1 MTADS
6 QTPMGPVDRIWEF
19 LQRLSPL
26 TRSCLLS
33 ELERLE
39 LSGVEMPGSADL
51 QARLRAEF
59 RKDGTS
65 GHRST
70 NPSRYFFMPVE
81 QLLVDGS
88 PEHTNEGRIA
98 RGSLTPIWEWISRDL
113 LPTMAR
119 DYNARMKDLIAS
131 DKQREIA
138 KTASAFQTK
147 VTKSL
152 EGTLARPDGIEQ
164 VRSKLKAYTASPS
177 VFDEVVK
184 LTKALHARDELAK
197 FADALPE
204 RIVDFDDAQVKKMA
218 TLLEALRKREPEAL
232 PFALTLVSR
241 HLKEPWQ
248 VMRLATKAARSK
260 NVSDVMATPFA
271 MTVPMVLDQLEDK
284 RLALRIALKNNRVV
298 TAKEILANIYDVEYA
313 LQVRIDRIEESDWGV
328 RLNRVMTNTATMVE
342 AEIRRFPEEVG
353 HVLGSNRLR
362 SHRSL
367 GGRLTYLAWKGRDAI
382 KTVLRSAT
390 G

>member
-1 MTADS
+1 
-6 QTPMGPVDRIWEF
+6 MGPVDRIWEF

-51 QARLRAEF
+51 QARLRAEI
-59 RKDGTS
+59 RNNGAG
-65 GHRST
+65 GHRT
-70 NPSRYFFMPVE
+70 INPSRYFFMPVE
-81 QLLVDGS
+81 QLLIDGS
-88 PEHTNEGRIA
+88 PEHANEGRIA

-119 DYNARMKDLIAS
+119 DYNAQMRDLIAA
-131 DKQREIA
+131 DKQREIL

-152 EGTLARPDGIEQ
+152 EGTLGRADGIEQ
-164 VRSKLKAYTASPS
+164 VRDKLKAYTASPS
-177 VFDEVVK
+177 VFDDVVK
-184 LTKALHARDELAK
+184 LMKALRAREELAK
-197 FADALPE
+197 FADSLPD
-204 RIVDFDDAQVKKMA
+204 RIAEFDDPQVKKMA
-218 TLLEALRKREPEAL
+218 LLLDGLRKKEPEAV
-232 PFALTLVSR
+232 PFALTLVAKR
-241 HLKEPWQ
+241 LKEPWQ

-260 NVSDVMATPFA
+260 NVADVITAPYA

-284 RLALRIALKNNRVV
+284 RLALRVALKNNRVV
-298 TAKEILANIYDVEYA
+298 TAKEILTNIYDIEYA
-313 LQVRIDRIEESDWGV
+313 IQVRIDRLEESDWGN
-328 RLNRVMTNTATMVE
+328 RLSAIMSNTAKMVQ
-342 AEIRRFPEEVG
+342 AEVKRFPDEVG

-367 GGRLTYLAWKGRDAI
+367 GDRLSYIAWKGRDAI
-382 KTVLRSAT
+382 KTALRSAT

>member
-1 MTADS
+1 
-6 QTPMGPVDRIWEF
+6 MGPVDRIWEF

-39 LSGVEMPGSADL
+39 LSGVDMPGSADL
-51 QARLRAEF
+51 QARLRAEI
-59 RKDGTS
+59 RNNNGGG
-65 GHRST
+65 GHRT
-70 NPSRYFFMPVE
+70 INPSRYFFMPVE
-81 QLLVDGS
+81 QLLIDGS
-88 PEHTNEGRIA
+88 PEHANEGRIA

-119 DYNARMKDLIAS
+119 DYNAQMKDLIAA
-131 DKQREIA
+131 DKQREIRQA
-138 KTASAFQTK
+138 ASAFQTK

-152 EGTLARPDGIEQ
+152 EGTLARAEGIEQ

-177 VFDEVVK
+177 VFDDVVK
-184 LTKALHARDELAK
+184 LMKALRAREELAK
-197 FADALPE
+197 FADSLPD
-204 RIVDFDDAQVKKMA
+204 RIAEFDDPQVKKMV
-218 TLLEALRKREPEAL
+218 LLLDALRKKQPEAV
-232 PFALTLVSR
+232 PFALTLVAKR
-241 HLKEPWQ
+241 LKEPWQ

-260 NVSDVMATPFA
+260 NIADVIAAPYA

-298 TAKEILANIYDVEYA
+298 TAKEILTSIYDIEYA
-313 LQVRIDRIEESDWGV
+313 IQVRIDRIEDSDWGT
-328 RLNRVMTNTATMVE
+328 RLSTIMANTDRMVQ
-342 AEIRRFPEEVG
+342 AEVKRFPEEVG

-362 SHRSL
+362 SHRSF
-367 GGRLTYLAWKGRDAI
+367 GGRLTYFAWKGRDAI